1 MFGHGGGVMKRRY
14 EALISDH
21 FKSNRQMLFLMG
33 PRQVGKTTT
42 SREVAPVFGESLY
55 LNWDNQEHRELVLA
69 GPAAVAAGMGLDRL
83 REQPPL
89 LILDEIH
96 RYGRWKTFLKG
107 LFDSYPQELKILV
120 TGSARLDI
128 FKAGGDS
135 LMGRYFPFRMHPLS
149 VAELL
154 GTGLNDDPILHQPQ
168 RIDDEAFEALVRFGG
183 FPEPFLRQQQRFSNR
198 WRRLRSQQ
206 LFREDLRDLT
216 RVQELEVVE
225 NLAEI
230 LRRRSGQLTSYSSL
244 ARSVNASVDSIR
256 RWLVTLESLYYCFAV
271 RPWSRN
277 IARALRKEPKY
288 YLWDWSIVEDPGQR
302 AENLVASALL
312 KAVHWWTDRGVAE
325 FGLYF
330 VRDKQK
336 REVDFV
342 VTRDDRPWFLVE
354 VKSSGAASLSPQL
367 AYFQRQAGDAHAFQ
381 VGLDLPFVERDCFEV
396 TKPVIVPARTLLA
409 QLV

>member
-1 MFGHGGGVMKRRY
+1 MKRRY
-14 EALISDH
+14 EAVISDH
-21 FKSNRQMLFLMG
+21 FNNNRQMLFLMG

-42 SREVAPVFGESLY
+42 SRESASSFDENLY
-55 LNWDNQEHRELVLA
+55 LNWDNQEHRALVLA
-69 GPAAVAAGMGLDRL
+69 GPAAVAGRMQLERL
-83 REQPPL
+83 REKTPL

-96 RYGRWKTFLKG
+96 RYGRWKNFLKG
-107 LFDSYPQELKILV
+107 LFDSYPEKVKILV

-135 LMGRYFPFRMHPLS
+135 LMGRYFPYRMHPLS
-149 VAELL
+149 VAELVD
-154 GTGLNDDPILHQPQ
+154 TGIREDPILCQP
-168 RIDDEAFEALVRFGG
+168 RRMDDGAFEALVRFGG
-183 FPEPFLRQQQRFSNR
+183 FPEPFLRQEQRFSNR

-206 LFREDLRDLT
+206 LFKEDLRDLT
-216 RVQELEVVE
+216 RINELDVVE
-225 NLAEI
+225 SLAEI

-256 RWLVTLESLYYCFAV
+256 RWLTTLGSLYYCFAV

-288 YLWDWSIVEDPGQR
+288 YLWDWSTVEDSGQR

-312 KAVHWWTDRGVAE
+312 KAVHFWTDQGLGE

-342 VTRDDRPWFLVE
+342 VTREDRPWFLVE

-367 AYFQRQAGDAHAFQ
+367 AYFQRQSGAAHAFQ
-381 VGLDLPFVERDCFEV
+381 VALDLPFVDRDCFEEE
-396 TKPVIVPARTLLA
+396 KPVIVPARTFLA
-409 QLV
+409 QMV

>member
-1 MFGHGGGVMKRRY
+1 MKRRY
-14 EALISDH
+14 EAVISDH
-21 FKSNRQMLFLMG
+21 FNNNRQMLFLMG

-42 SREVAPVFGESLY
+42 SRESASSFDENLY
-55 LNWDNQEHRELVLA
+55 LNWDNQEHRALVLA
-69 GPAAVAAGMGLDRL
+69 GPAAVAGRMQLERL
-83 REQPPL
+83 REKTPL

-96 RYGRWKTFLKG
+96 RYGRWKNFLKG
-107 LFDSYPQELKILV
+107 LFDSYPEKVKILV

-135 LMGRYFPFRMHPLS
+135 LMGRYFPYRMHPLS
-149 VAELL
+149 VAELVD
-154 GTGLNDDPILHQPQ
+154 TGIREDPILCQP
-168 RIDDEAFEALVRFGG
+168 RRMDDGAFEALVRFGG
-183 FPEPFLRQQQRFSNR
+183 FPEPFLRQEQRFSNR

-206 LFREDLRDLT
+206 LFKEDLRDLT
-216 RVQELEVVE
+216 RINELDVVE
-225 NLAEI
+225 SLAEI

-256 RWLVTLESLYYCFAV
+256 RWLTTLGSMYYCFAV

-288 YLWDWSIVEDPGQR
+288 YLWDWSTVEDSGQR

-312 KAVHWWTDRGVAE
+312 KAVHFWTDQGLGE

-342 VTRDDRPWFLVE
+342 VTREDRPWFLVE

-367 AYFQRQAGDAHAFQ
+367 AYFQRQSGAAHAFQ
-381 VGLDLPFVERDCFEV
+381 VALDLPFVDRDCFEEE
-396 TKPVIVPARTLLA
+396 KPVIVPARTFLA
-409 QLV
+409 QMV

>member
-1 MFGHGGGVMKRRY
+1 MKRRY
-14 EALISDH
+14 EAVISDH
-21 FKSNRQMLFLMG
+21 FNNNRQMLFLMG
-33 PRQVGKTTT
+33 PRQFGKTTT
-42 SREVAPVFGESLY
+42 SRESATSFDENLY
-55 LNWDNQEHRELVLA
+55 LNWDNQEHRALVLA
-69 GPAAVAAGMGLDRL
+69 GPAAVAGRMQLERL
-83 REQPPL
+83 REKTPL

-96 RYGRWKTFLKG
+96 RYGRWKNFLKG
-107 LFDSYPQELKILV
+107 LFDSYPEKVKILV

-135 LMGRYFPFRMHPLS
+135 LMGRYFPYRMHPLS
-149 VAELL
+149 VAELVD
-154 GTGLNDDPILHQPQ
+154 TGIREDPILCQP
-168 RIDDEAFEALVRFGG
+168 RRMDDGAFEALVRFGG
-183 FPEPFLRQQQRFSNR
+183 FPEPFLRQEQRFSNR

-206 LFREDLRDLT
+206 LFKEDLRDLT
-216 RVQELEVVE
+216 RINELDVVE
-225 NLAEI
+225 SLAEI

-256 RWLVTLESLYYCFAV
+256 RWLTTLGFLYYCFAV

-288 YLWDWSIVEDPGQR
+288 YLWDWSTVEDSGQR

-312 KAVHWWTDRGVAE
+312 KAVHFWTDQGLGE

-342 VTRDDRPWFLVE
+342 VTREDRPWFLVE

-367 AYFQRQAGDAHAFQ
+367 AYFQRQSGAAHAFQ
-381 VGLDLPFVERDCFEV
+381 VALDLPFVDRDCFEEE
-396 TKPVIVPARTLLA
+396 KPVIVPARTFLA
-409 QLV
+409 QMV

>member
-1 MFGHGGGVMKRRY
+1 MKRRY
-14 EALISDH
+14 EAVISDH
-21 FKSNRQMLFLMG
+21 FNNNRQMLFLMG

-42 SREVAPVFGESLY
+42 SRESASSFDENLY
-55 LNWDNQEHRELVLA
+55 LNWDNQEHRALVLA
-69 GPAAVAAGMGLDRL
+69 GPAAVAGRMQLERL
-83 REQPPL
+83 REKTPL

-96 RYGRWKTFLKG
+96 RYGRWKNFLKG
-107 LFDSYPQELKILV
+107 LFDSYPEKVKILV

-135 LMGRYFPFRMHPLS
+135 LMGRYFPYRMHPLS
-149 VAELL
+149 VAELVN
-154 GTGLNDDPILHQPQ
+154 TGIREDPILCQP
-168 RIDDEAFEALVRFGG
+168 RRMDDGAFEALVRFGG
-183 FPEPFLRQQQRFSNR
+183 FPEPFLRQEQRFSNR

-206 LFREDLRDLT
+206 LFKEDLRDLT
-216 RVQELEVVE
+216 RINELDVVE
-225 NLAEI
+225 SLAEI

-256 RWLVTLESLYYCFAV
+256 RWLTTLGSLYYCFAV

-288 YLWDWSIVEDPGQR
+288 YLWDWSTVEDSGQR

-312 KAVHWWTDRGVAE
+312 KAVHFWTDQGLGE

-342 VTRDDRPWFLVE
+342 VTREDRPWFLVE

-367 AYFQRQAGDAHAFQ
+367 AYFQRQSGAAHAFQ
-381 VGLDLPFVERDCFEV
+381 VALDLPFVDRDCFEEE
-396 TKPVIVPARTLLA
+396 KPVIVPARTFLA
-409 QLV
+409 QMV